1 MVFTFSCRKK
11 LDYSKLQNL
20 KQRRSLNSSS
30 ESACC
35 SSRKSVWKKDV
46 TVINPQKIHFSKKII
61 VGEPF
66 RKLLRALYRDHPK
79 EAEVI
84 DGKFNLSKKKAE
96 DGDDKVSIYNIEGK
110 TDAEKNRT
118 ITELRKAILKLLDNL
133 RKRAKFP
140 RGTKNIEHEKRKEN
154 IQKAEHKLPEVNNFR
169 TPVEPK
175 DTATASNVD
184 ENISAKRANQI
195 DLLNFIERMKSVEGV
210 QDDESNKLQMF
221 KSMNG
226 MDMNGFNGITNP
238 TDMMSPSSN
247 LMAGLYSQ
255 DENNYFPG
263 NGFRGMNVE
272 EQRKRIEDQMEN
284 NLAQLQMK
292 FKLLQQQQE
301 EAPVQNLH
309 NDQMAAGL
317 QYAAAPYPTGV
328 FSSDGLKET
337 AMLNQAQTL
346 SDVNPYFPMNR
357 PLPRFTNLI
366 PFFTPRNLR
375 SRSPLS
381 PYNED
386 VRDIPDDYGEDDDSD
401 EEDYGRDLPPS
412 HYPEDEEADD
422 EDDEEGTHY
431 GPEDRR

>member
-1 MVFTFSCRKK
+1 MVFLFSCRKK
-11 LDYSKLQNL
+11 LDYWKLQNL
-20 KQRRSLNSSS
+20 KQRRLLNSSS

-35 SSRKSVWKKDV
+35 SSRMTIWKKDV

-79 EAEVI
+79 AAEAI

-96 DGDDKVSIYNIEGK
+96 DEDDKVSIYNIEGK
-110 TDAEKNRT
+110 TDAEKNKT

-140 RGTKNIEHEKRKEN
+140 RGTKNIEDEKRKEN
-154 IQKAEHKLPEVNNFR
+154 IQKAVQKLPEVDNFR

-175 DTATASNVD
+175 DTAMASNVD

-195 DLLNFIERMKSVEGV
+195 DLLNFIERMKSIEGV
-210 QDDESNKLQMF
+210 QDDKSNKLQMF
-221 KSMNG
+221 KSMNE
-226 MDMNGFNGITNP
+226 MDMNGLNGITNP
-238 TDMMSPSSN
+238 TDIMSPSSN
-247 LMAGLYSQ
+247 LMAGLNGQ
-255 DENNYFPG
+255 DENKYFPG
-263 NGFRGMNVE
+263 NSFRGMNLE
-272 EQRKRIEDQMEN
+272 EQRNRIEDQMEN
-284 NLAQLQMK
+284 HLAQLQMK

-301 EAPVQNLH
+301 AAPMQNIH
-309 NDQMAAGL
+309 NDQMAAL
-317 QYAAAPYPTGV
+317 QYAAAASPKGV

-337 AMLNQAQTL
+337 AMLNQAPSGL

-357 PLPRFTNLI
+357 PLPWFTNRI

-386 VRDIPDDYGEDDDSD
+386 VRDSPDDYGEDDDGD
-401 EEDYGRDLPPS
+401 EEDYGRDIPPS

-422 EDDEEGTHY
+422 EDDEEGPHY